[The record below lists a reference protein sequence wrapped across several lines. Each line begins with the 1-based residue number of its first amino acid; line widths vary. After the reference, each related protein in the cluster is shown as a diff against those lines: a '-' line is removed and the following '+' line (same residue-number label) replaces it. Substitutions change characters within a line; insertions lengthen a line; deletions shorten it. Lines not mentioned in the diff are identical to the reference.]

1 MRRKVLITGANGLLG
16 QHLTKLLLTKK
27 NIEVFAS
34 GRGKDRLLEKG
45 YNYIS
50 LDVSKKSEVD
60 RVITSIQ
67 PDIIIHAAAIS
78 KVEDCENDNNN
89 AILQNVSATN
99 FLLNAGKSNALKQFI
114 FVSTDFVFSGEKGML
129 TEEDRRDPPNFYGQ
143 TKLLA
148 EDLVMQSWPFK
159 TAIVRTC
166 LVYGQVKDMSRTNI
180 MLWVKNNLKKGNS
193 IKVVN
198 DQYRTPTYVKDL
210 AQGCF
215 LILDQEAE
223 GIYHISG
230 KDYLTPYT
238 IALKVAK
245 ELNLP
250 TNLIT
255 EVTAN
260 TFKENGK
267 RPLKTGF
274 NISKSKNILG
284 YEPISFNKGLE
295 EVVK

>member
-1 MRRKVLITGANGLLG
+1 MRNRVLITGANGLLG

-34 GRGKDRLLEKG
+34 GRGKDRLLEQG

-50 LDVSKKSEVD
+50 MDVSIEKEVD
-60 RVITSIQ
+60 DVIASVK

-78 KVEDCENDNNN
+78 KVENCEDNNN
-89 AILQNVSATN
+89 EAILQNVSATA
-99 FLLNAGKSNALKQFI
+99 FLLKAGKNNGLKHFI
-114 FVSTDFVFSGEKGML
+114 FISTDFVFSGDKGML
-129 TEEDRRDPPNFYGQ
+129 TEEERRDPPNFYGQ
-143 TKLLA
+143 TKLMA
-148 EDLVMQSWPFK
+148 EDCVMQNWPFK
-159 TAIVRTC
+159 TSIVRTC

-180 MLWVKNNLKKGNS
+180 MLWVKNNLKKGNP

-215 LILDQEAE
+215 LILDKEAE
-223 GIYHISG
+223 GVFHISG
-230 KDYLTPYT
+230 KDYLTPYA

-245 ELNLP
+245 KLNFS

-255 EVTAN
+255 EVTAG

-274 NISKSKNILG
+274 DISKSKNILG